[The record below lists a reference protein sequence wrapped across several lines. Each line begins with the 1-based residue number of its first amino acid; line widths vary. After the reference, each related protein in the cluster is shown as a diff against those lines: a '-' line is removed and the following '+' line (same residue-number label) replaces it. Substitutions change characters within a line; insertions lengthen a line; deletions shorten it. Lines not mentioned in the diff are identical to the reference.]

1 MQGIWYRRFS
11 NYATKL
17 ETHKMH
23 AKPSLYGGINDV
35 NDFSQTAVVQLDVRK
50 TRTVTAD
57 SNVLSLNPKTLDPES
72 SNPVTHRLTPP

>member
-11 NYATKL
+11 NHATKL

-57 SNVLSLNPKTLDPES
+57 SNVLTLNPKLWTL
-72 SNPVTHRLTPP
+72 NPPTQSPID